1 MKGLYFSMFLDFG
14 TDFKTLRC
22 LDLFKGHF
30 LLSFSTIEQN
40 LIQKHS
46 MAQGN
51 QIKLKKQDQN
61 YFYVYS
67 ICLFDTKI
75 KNVCGEMH
83 VNENRNAISDR

>member
-1 MKGLYFSMFLDFG
+1 MFLDFG

-51 QIKLKKQDQN
+51 LNKTEETRPKLLLR
-61 YFYVYS
+61 
-67 ICLFDTKI
+67 LFDMFI
-75 KNVCGEMH
+75 
-83 VNENRNAISDR
+83 

>member
-1 MKGLYFSMFLDFG
+1 MFLDFG

-40 LIQKHS
+40 PIQKHS

-51 QIKLKKQDQN
+51 LNKTEETRPKLLLR
-61 YFYVYS
+61 
-67 ICLFDTKI
+67 LFDMFI
-75 KNVCGEMH
+75 
-83 VNENRNAISDR
+83 